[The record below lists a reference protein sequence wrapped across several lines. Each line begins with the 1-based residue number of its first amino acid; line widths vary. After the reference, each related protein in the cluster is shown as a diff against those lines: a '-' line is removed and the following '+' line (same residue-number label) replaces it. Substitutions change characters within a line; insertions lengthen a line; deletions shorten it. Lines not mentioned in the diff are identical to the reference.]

1 MLQLIVLFVVLD
13 IGTRKISEYNT
24 IEALNSYQE
33 FYRKSKISDSAMD
46 NAIVGMFS
54 FLAIVLFSGI
64 KMNKGFKIKIDNGLL
79 FIYCIVMGFFMG
91 LLDRLVLRKDLYQ
104 DHMNKSGLWGG
115 VSSMISYTM
124 VCVIIVTWNS
134 K

>member
-1 MLQLIVLFVVLD
+1 MKINIFRLMLQLIVLFVVLD

-64 KMNKGFKIKIDNGLL
+64 K
-79 FIYCIVMGFFMG
+79 
-91 LLDRLVLRKDLYQ
+91 
-104 DHMNKSGLWGG
+104 
-115 VSSMISYTM
+115 
-124 VCVIIVTWNS
+124 
-134 K
+134 